1 MAEHDL
7 ASASPGSVSIKRA
20 TGTFHLGVSEVLSGS
35 VITSPSANHAEGA
48 QAGSV
53 GAAATESKRR
63 YSIDSMREKPC
74 HTGEINQVVRRPLGG
89 DDAVSTSKDIVE
101 DIPAEY
107 MKQQSPPAHDA
118 VPDYPEQASVPADAF
133 PVSLPMREKTTGSP
147 QLLIADT
154 LYPSQESS
162 AAQDQAHQ
170 PKQHHLVQQA
180 SSDPVMETRNMDG
193 TNTAAASSAAAAAA
207 AAAHLTVETQSLQ
220 RLSSLEPAAEE
231 VEDGKEDDGY
241 RYDYL
246 GVGEG
251 EGGEADLEN
260 RLLSSEGQGE
270 PEREDDKGEE
280 SQQGTTERTRGG
292 RQENRSEGGEHG
304 WTTDPMRGEAQ
315 GGGVGASRDPADEA
329 KQETATT
336 LGESAQWPAV
346 DHKRSQSLTDDKFF
360 SELSVSTG
368 MAAAAKVLAD
378 SPSNEGAELREC
390 SGPRLDG
397 ENDHLTQTPAPALPP
412 VDSNTQLSG
421 DAKTLP
427 LETTRQAGGTGAV
440 AAFEPTGIGTQPAL
454 RHQRR
459 ASYMPG
465 QAMRPGRSAA
475 RASVQLALPPIVTE
489 EEPAPAKEISN
500 ADAVR
505 TIHEAAQSEVEEPD
519 QPMGGQTWKE
529 YHALHPGRQ
538 HSTADL
544 VAYRRTHIRQ
554 LSVELFGEG
563 DDTSSSSSTSTSDG
577 EADVDE
583 REERK
588 DKDLD
593 TPLWPQSDKGR
604 SMMEKLTKVTVAV
617 ESPATK
623 ISRKY
628 LKLFAPSNSAHDTY
642 KVLATLHR
650 RMNGTGWPRRG
661 GWDSYLVRRS
671 RVELDEGR
679 VYGVRSKEGSVEY
692 LILSSNNV
700 CGRIPPIIARL
711 ESLKCIN
718 LSDNHI
724 SGTIPVELGLLL
736 QLQTLQLQG
745 NNLRDNISPL
755 LGSLISLIRLSLGH
769 NKLSGPL
776 PDSLGNLLH
785 LEYFSAENNHLSGG
799 IPNSISRMTAL
810 KTFNV
815 SNNELS
821 GAIPANIGSLARLK
835 KLELA
840 SNRLSGTIPTSM
852 GTLSALNW
860 LRVENN
866 QLTGPIPASFGD
878 LKELLILD
886 LSSNRLSG
894 PLPAA
899 LGTLPNLTTVCLRGN
914 AFEGP
919 FQLPVKFQFWFLRSS
934 GATGGS
940 GMRSLN
946 LGSNEVEEPFPD
958 LQGMGQLQ
966 SLVLDQN
973 RMYGGLTESLAET
986 CPNLYRL
993 SLQKNRLSGEIPHSL
1008 GMLTK
1013 LEHLD
1018 LSDNCFEGGLPPS
1031 MESMQLLK
1039 TFSASNNNL
1048 SGDLPSFLG
1057 KLTLL
1062 TSLALD
1068 GNQFSGTLPRELGN
1082 LTVLERLYLE
1092 RNAVVGSIPA
1102 ELSTCLALEE
1112 LYLHD
1117 NKMWGKIPD
1126 SLRALRGLR
1135 YFYLYRNKITGTV
1148 PEWLGELSSLRGLVL
1163 GENRLRGHIPWQL
1176 GHLHKLQDLYLN
1188 DNNLDGSIPERMV
1201 MNCECLQRLYLGGN
1215 RLSGTVPRYL
1225 RHVRDL
1231 RELNIERNKLH
1242 GEIPIPLFLKASLG
1256 PNACG
1261 FKWAGNPRIVDS
1273 RHHFASVAG
1282 LRRAGGNQ
1290 VDRGTATPPSKDQ
1303 QQQQHSTNSSFKPI
1317 PLTLRVPDLPGCE
1330 GNSRLRGSG
1339 YQVGAKG
1346 EFSQQQQQGSEE
1358 LDREVGIGVM
1368 EEGYLCE
1375 DGEDGTGASRLWA
1388 NSEDFCYFLFK
1399 VVVGNALVLIDL
1411 VIAAR

>member
-1 MAEHDL
+1 
-7 ASASPGSVSIKRA
+7 
-20 TGTFHLGVSEVLSGS
+20 
-35 VITSPSANHAEGA
+35 
-48 QAGSV
+48 
-53 GAAATESKRR
+53 
-63 YSIDSMREKPC
+63 
-74 HTGEINQVVRRPLGG
+74 
-89 DDAVSTSKDIVE
+89 
-101 DIPAEY
+101 
-107 MKQQSPPAHDA
+107 
-118 VPDYPEQASVPADAF
+118 
-133 PVSLPMREKTTGSP
+133 
-147 QLLIADT
+147 
-154 LYPSQESS
+154 
-162 AAQDQAHQ
+162 
-170 PKQHHLVQQA
+170 
-180 SSDPVMETRNMDG
+180 
-193 TNTAAASSAAAAAA
+193 A
-207 AAAHLTVETQSLQ
+207 AAAHLAVETQSLQ
-220 RLSSLEPAAEE
+220 RLSWLELAAEE
-231 VEDGKEDDGY
+231 LEDEKEDDGY
-241 RYDYL
+241 RDDYL

-251 EGGEADLEN
+251 KGDEADLDN
-260 RLLSSEGQGE
+260 NLLSRERQGE
-270 PEREDDKGEE
+270 PEKEDGKGEE
-280 SQQGTTERTRGG
+280 GQQGTKEMKHER
-292 RQENRSEGGEHG
+292 RQDDRSEEMEHG
-304 WTTDPMRGEAQ
+304 WATEPMRGEEQ
-315 GGGVGASRDPADEA
+315 GGGVGATRDPADET
-329 KQETATT
+329 KQEKATT
-336 LGESAQWPAV
+336 LGDSAQRPAV
-346 DHKRSQSLTDDKFF
+346 DHKSSKSLTDEDFL
-360 SELSVSTG
+360 SELSMSTG
-368 MAAAAKVLAD
+368 MAAAAQVFAD
-378 SPSNEGAELREC
+378 SPSNEGAERREC

-397 ENDHLTQTPAPALPP
+397 ENRHLKQTPTPALSS
-412 VDSNTQLSG
+412 VDSNTQVSG
-421 DAKTLP
+421 NATTLP
-427 LETTRQAGGTGAV
+427 SETTRQAAGARAV
-440 AAFEPTGIGTQPAL
+440 AAFQPTGIGTQPAL
-454 RHQRR
+454 RYQRR

-489 EEPAPAKEISN
+489 GEPAPANESSN
-500 ADAVR
+500 AEAVR
-505 TIHEAAQSEVEEPD
+505 TIHEAAEREEVEEPD

-529 YHALHPGRQ
+529 YHEQHPGRQ

-544 VAYRRTHIRQ
+544 VAFRCKRNRQ
-554 LSVELFGEG
+554 LSVELFGED
-563 DDTSSSSSTSTSDG
+563 DDTSSSSSQSASDG
-577 EADVDE
+577 ETDVDE

-588 DKDLD
+588 DKDQD
-593 TPLWPQSDKGR
+593 TPLWPQSDEGR
-604 SMMEKLTKVTVAV
+604 SMMAKLTKVTVAV

-650 RMNGTGWPRRG
+650 QMNGTGWPRRG

-671 RVELDEGR
+671 RAELDEGR

-700 CGRIPPIIARL
+700 CGRIPPTIARL

-755 LGSLISLIRLSLGH
+755 LGSLISLIRLSLGQ

-821 GAIPANIGSLARLK
+821 GDIPANIGSLARLK

-840 SNRLSGTIPTSM
+840 SNRLSGNIPASM
-852 GTLSALNW
+852 GSLSGLNW
-860 LRVENN
+860 LRLENN
-866 QLTGPIPASFGD
+866 ELTGPVPASFGD

-886 LSSNRLSG
+886 LSFNRLSG

-899 LGTLPNLTTVCLRGN
+899 LGTLPSLSTVCLRGN

-919 FQLPVKFQFWFLRSS
+919 FQFPVKFQFWFLRSS
-934 GATGGS
+934 GATTSGG
-940 GMRSLN
+940 GIRSLN

-1018 LSDNCFEGGLPPS
+1018 LSDNCFEGSLPPS

-1062 TSLALD
+1062 TCLALN
-1068 GNQFSGTLPRELGN
+1068 GNQFSGTMPRELGK
-1082 LTVLERLYLE
+1082 LTLLERLYLE

-1102 ELSTCLALEE
+1102 ELSRCLALEE

-1201 MNCECLQRLYLGGN
+1201 VNCECLQRLYLGGN

-1282 LRRAGGNQ
+1282 LRRPGGDQ
-1290 VDRGTATPPSKDQ
+1290 ADRGTTTTPPSQGQ
-1303 QQQQHSTNSSFKPI
+1303 QQEQHSTNSSFKPI
-1317 PLTLRVPDLPGCE
+1317 PLTMRVPDLPPRGGE
-1330 GNSRLRGSG
+1330 TSRLRGSG

-1346 EFSQQQQQGSEE
+1346 GLSQQQQDSEE
-1358 LDREVGIGVM
+1358 LDREVGVGAM
-1368 EEGYLCE
+1368 EEGCFCE
-1375 DGEDGTGASRLWA
+1375 YGDDGTGASRLWA
-1388 NSEDFCYFLFK
+1388 NSEDLCYFLLK

-1411 VIAAR
+1411 VVAARLYLIGCLWGFLLVILWRVLAGMEGVLATHRLGYGRCWMLMAALGLALTWQARKCFHHSCESDLFQAS